1 MCEYND
7 NYDEKQLKTFI
18 FLNIITKKKQQIIK
32 HFISKLQ

>member
-18 FLNIITKKKQQIIK
+18 FLNIITKKQQIIK